1 MRRHTPASRRRLA
14 LALCA
19 AGGAV
24 LGSLAM
30 AGAVGLRFNGT
41 ASMPRGLW
49 QVRTGAP
56 VARAS
61 VVAICPPDRADI
73 REAAQRGY
81 ITAGSCPGGLEP
93 LLKPVAAIAGDL
105 VTVTPHAVAVN
116 GQPIADTAPLAR
128 DEAGRALRP
137 VSPGSYRVASGEVW
151 VLSSHD
157 PRSFDSRYFGPLPAA
172 GVQGEARP
180 LWVLP

>member
-1 MRRHTPASRRRLA
+1 M
-14 LALCA
+14 
-19 AGGAV
+19 
-24 LGSLAM
+24 LGTLAM
-30 AGAVGLRFNGT
+30 AGAAGLRINFT

-81 ITAGSCPGGLEP
+81 IAAGACPGGLEP

-105 VTVTPHAVAVN
+105 VTVTPLAVAVN
-116 GQPIADTAPLAR
+116 GQPVADTAPLAQ
-128 DEAGRALRP
+128 DEAGRTLRP
-137 VSPGSYRVASGEVW
+137 VPPGSYRVASGEVW

-157 PRSFDSRYFGPLPAA
+157 PRSFDSRYFGPLPAG